1 MTMLAYVSCAGSGEV
16 DVLAIDERTG
26 ELALRQ
32 RVELGGMLMP
42 MFIARGGRHLI
53 LALRSVRKKVGSS
66 WRLQTMTLSQQLG
79 QEAAKD
85 LKKLRFPELHETID
99 WVQNLQKWFHCHVSM
114 ASI

>member
-1 MTMLAYVSCAGSGEV
+1 MCSPHTITSAVA
-16 DVLAIDERTG
+16 ERAPLLTPPPTYA
-26 ELALRQ
+26 EI
-32 RVELGGMLMP
+32 M
-42 MFIARGGRHLI
+42 ARGGRHLI